1 MLASNIEVLDCDE
14 RLFPDTFMVT
24 VLLLVNDVLLS
35 HSWLLL
41 LVLDFEDLDPVPSP
55 EFFDPPRFWPVGRTL
70 AVFLRRKRCPFPVIF
85 ATDLGVP
92 G

>member
-24 VLLLVNDVLLS
+24 ALLLVNDVLLS

-55 EFFDPPRFWPVGRTL
+55 EFFDPAKFWPLGRTL